1 MDKLCING
9 YIGERDES
17 LDRMLADSGI
27 GENFTAQMMRDYL
40 SQNAGETEIE
50 IEVNSVGGD
59 VVEGFEIYDLL
70 QAEKKA
76 GKKITTYGKAFDS
89 IASIIF
95 LAGDERKV
103 YSGAKPLIHNSWL
116 SAEDLGDLQ
125 LNKETLR
132 QIADGNEEADFQIL
146 GEYLKVTGRDK
157 MREIQDLMR
166 NEAQLTDEQLI
177 ALNFATEILPS
188 ASKAK
193 QAKAFAFNSRLLN
206 LGTKQDYAD
215 IIGFKDGKVLLI
227 QRSET
232 DDFEPSKYAFPGGKI
247 EEGESA
253 ELTAARECKEE
264 TGYIAENLQPV
275 NVVDNGDGT
284 KTHYF
289 TANLTGSE
297 ALSERE
303 IQSAVLADPNEIDQY
318 DILLGQVDR
327 YKDLIINSIQMA
339 ENSPN
344 NEKLNS
350 LEKGLNKLF
359 AFLKGAQ
366 KNMVVSVDGGETQL
380 YIFSEDGEVEG
391 KKAVVAEDGEPTET
405 PAPAGQHTLSDGRTI
420 TVGEGGIIQ
429 SVAEAQAMYGE
440 DEMKAA
446 VAAKEE
452 EMKAIVEEKE
462 KALQAFK
469 AETQKKETE
478 FADMLKALKSE
489 VAELKEVVPGDNG
502 QKADKLKAFKEMK
515 EQKEKMTPSQRRV
528 LALKNSLIKNQN

>member
-103 YSGAKPLIHNSWL
+103 YSGANPLIHNSWL

-188 ASKAK
+188 QSKTK
-193 QAKAFAFNSRLLN
+193 QNKAFAFNS
-206 LGTKQDYAD
+206 
-215 IIGFKDGKVLLI
+215 KVL
-227 QRSET
+227 
-232 DDFEPSKYAFPGGKI
+232 K
-247 EEGESA
+247 
-253 ELTAARECKEE
+253 
-264 TGYIAENLQPV
+264 
-275 NVVDNGDGT
+275 
-284 KTHYF
+284 
-289 TANLTGSE
+289 NLT
-297 ALSERE
+297 
-303 IQSAVLADPNEIDQY
+303 
-318 DILLGQVDR
+318 
-327 YKDLIINSIQMA
+327 INSNQMA

-344 NEKLNS
+344 NEKLNAI
-350 LEKGLNKLF
+350 EKVVNRLT
-359 AFLKGAQ
+359 AMLKGKA
-366 KNMVVSVDGGETQL
+366 KNAVLSVDGGELQL
-380 YIFSEDGEVEG
+380 YVESEDGEFEG
-391 KKAVVAEDGEPTET
+391 KKAFIAEDGLPTDEV
-405 PAPAGQHTLSDGRTI
+405 APAGQHTLSDGRTI

-452 EMKAIVEEKE
+452 EMKAMVEEKE

-515 EQKEKMTPSQRRV
+515 EQKEKMTSSQRRV
-528 LALKNSLIKNQN
+528 LALKQTLTQNQN